1 MKKIFNFLKSK
12 KSTLFFSL
20 ILFVDILSVK
30 AQSNQLPGQIEIIE
44 SFNGFQ
50 YHLVNQVWKVKNPN
64 TNQFYVVTTDK
75 ISVKYKS
82 SATSAQIVNVE
93 NALNLTRTEKL
104 KIGWYHYEI
113 ALNQESIIDFAR
125 NLSLNTLILAV
136 DIPSYHQ
143 PTGQLSNDPV
153 STSSW
158 YFDKINMY
166 DAWEIETGLG
176 SPIIVSVLDDGID
189 WSHEDI

>member
-1 MKKIFNFLKSK
+1 MRILYVFLGIKNK
-12 KSTLFFSL
+12 FILL
-20 ILFVDILSVK
+20 NVILFVNILSVK

-166 DAWEIETGLG
+166 DAWK
-176 SPIIVSVLDDGID
+176 
-189 WSHEDI
+189 